1 MNIQAAAH
9 WLKQGKA
16 VKRREWSLSVYEDNY
31 HPPYRMSTDRRVAEN
46 RLDSPL
52 WNHADFTVEDLLA
65 VDWEIID
72 E

>member
-1 MNIQAAAH
+1 
-9 WLKQGKA
+9 
-16 VKRREWSLSVYEDNY
+16 
-31 HPPYRMSTDRRVAEN
+31 MSTDRRVAEN